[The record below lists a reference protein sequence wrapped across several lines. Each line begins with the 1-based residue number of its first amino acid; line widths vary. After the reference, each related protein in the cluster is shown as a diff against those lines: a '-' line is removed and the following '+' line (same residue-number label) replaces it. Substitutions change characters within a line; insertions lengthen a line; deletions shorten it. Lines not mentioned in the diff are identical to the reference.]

1 MLAPP
6 KHNPTGDLVDYEEL
20 MAMYRDSLRDKRGV
34 VERLWSRL
42 RGDDGGE
49 AEVAALRSCLHHLA
63 GSAGSYG
70 YPLLGENARRLER
83 ALASWL
89 ATTAE
94 LRTPS
99 TALARRHLGDFEEV
113 THALDMAIGTESA

>member
-1 MLAPP
+1 M
-6 KHNPTGDLVDYEEL
+6 DYEEL

-34 VERLWSRL
+34 VERLWARL
-42 RGDDGGE
+42 RGTDGSDVE
-49 AEVAALRSCLHHLA
+49 AAALRSCLHHLA

-83 ALASWL
+83 ALAAWL
-89 ATTAE
+89 AAAADA
-94 LRTPS
+94 RTP
-99 TALARRHLGDFEEV
+99 TAALARRHLGDYEEV